1 MQELAKR
8 IAKVSLE
15 SKLPIDE
22 EKYVASFKVELMDA
36 VMQWCRGASFSD
48 ICQVSFVP
56 SSYGQLW
63 LNRFCHSLQIYSKVA
78 SFVCSAGSANYCD
91 RWLWER
97 RSLEIRSFKIN
108 SKRPQKCL
116 NVQILSFSAH
126 PCIYSR
132 RDLSVAYLCKFTAPG

>member
-48 ICQVSFVP
+48 ICQVSSVP
-56 SSYGQLW
+56 LVTVNCGLTV
-63 LNRFCHSLQIYSKVA
+63 I
-78 SFVCSAGSANYCD
+78 
-91 RWLWER
+91 
-97 RSLEIRSFKIN
+97 
-108 SKRPQKCL
+108 
-116 NVQILSFSAH
+116 
-126 PCIYSR
+126 
-132 RDLSVAYLCKFTAPG
+132 FTAYGYIRR